1 MDGRDERQREKLLA
15 LGRVN
20 LRPARLLRRTDSGDS
35 RRADFLARL
44 LGQLATLGSS
54 RSGRLDAM
62 NFVKLVL

>member
-1 MDGRDERQREKLLA
+1 MDGRDECQKEKLLA
-15 LGRVN
+15 LGCVN

-35 RRADFLARL
+35 PGADFLARL
-44 LGQLATLGSS
+44 LGWLGNLGSS